1 MIPSIMRSGLGTT
14 LVLMKGTG
22 AMIGLVITTGQEIL
36 KGEGKMW

>member
-1 MIPSIMRSGLGTT
+1 MIPSIMRSGLGTM

-22 AMIGLVITTGQEIL
+22 AMIGIITTGQEIL